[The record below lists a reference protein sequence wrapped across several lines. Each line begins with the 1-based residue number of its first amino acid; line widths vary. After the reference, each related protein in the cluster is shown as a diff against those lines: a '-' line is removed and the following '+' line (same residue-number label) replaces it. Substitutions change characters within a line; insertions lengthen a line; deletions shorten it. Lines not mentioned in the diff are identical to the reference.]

1 MQKEPIVAYAQ
12 LNIELEKSVF
22 SNPVAIEKLQSVL
35 HDAALDGYSDDFE
48 IFISEE
54 KGVIGVS
61 VPVSERI
68 GTVLEAGGILG
79 YCLRSFEESDI
90 SGGSIWMSLVTPSG
104 EIIHSPI

>member
-48 IFISEE
+48 IPFDV
-54 KGVIGVS
+54 KN
-61 VPVSERI
+61 ER
-68 GTVLEAGGILG
+68 
-79 YCLRSFEESDI
+79 
-90 SGGSIWMSLVTPSG
+90 
-104 EIIHSPI
+104 